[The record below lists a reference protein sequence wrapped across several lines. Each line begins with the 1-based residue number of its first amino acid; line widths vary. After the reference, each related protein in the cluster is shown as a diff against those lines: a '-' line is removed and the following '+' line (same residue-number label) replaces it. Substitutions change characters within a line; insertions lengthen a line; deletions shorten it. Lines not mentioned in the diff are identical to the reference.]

1 MSGFDDAFLERG
13 RFTVQPE
20 GWVAGVRRSAH
31 GYRYV
36 IYREERPG
44 SYEFIT
50 LSKEYETPSEAYRGL
65 YRELG
70 REGVDWYRD
79 RFIQKG
85 L

>member
-1 MSGFDDAFLERG
+1 M
-13 RFTVQPE
+13 
-20 GWVAGVRRSAH
+20 
-31 GYRYV
+31 